1 MLVRSCRIAITRGLL
16 LRRPPTAC
24 RVVRV
29 QPLVPATAHCARFLH
44 VLCRDGASAPSFAAR
59 MPPAFGSAVQRRS
72 MFIQTQPTPNP
83 SSLKFLP
90 GCPVL
95 DEESGHSSMDIPPGS
110 EAAQRSGLARKL
122 LALDGCVRVFFAH
135 DFISVTKD
143 DESDWEEMKP
153 HVFATIMDFFASGEP
168 VVSDMAV
175 ADANAITDDD
185 NEIVALIKELLETRI
200 RPSVQEDGGDIL
212 FQGFDEDSGLVYL
225 QLAGSCAGC
234 PSSSV
239 TLKSGVE
246 NMLMHYIPEVEGVVQ
261 VEDEDTTMEQPRAMS
276 WKTMD

>member
-1 MLVRSCRIAITRGLL
+1 MI
-16 LRRPPTAC
+16 
-24 RVVRV
+24 
-29 QPLVPATAHCARFLH
+29 QK
-44 VLCRDGASAPSFAAR
+44 
-59 MPPAFGSAVQRRS
+59 RS

-95 DEESGHSSMDIPPGS
+95 DEESGHTSMDITPGS
-110 EAAQRSGLARKL
+110 EAAMSSGLARKL
-122 LALDGCVRVFFAH
+122 LALDGCVRVFFAR

-143 DESDWEEMKP
+143 DESDWENMKP

-168 VVSDMAV
+168 IMSDTPIV
-175 ADANAITDDD
+175 DANAVTDDD
-185 NEIVALIKELLETRI
+185 NEVVALIKELLETRI

-212 FQGFDEDSGLVYL
+212 FHGFDEDSGLVYL

-261 VEDEDTTMEQPRAMS
+261 VDDEDTGTAKEQPRAMS
-276 WKTMD
+276 WKTLD

>member
-1 MLVRSCRIAITRGLL
+1 
-16 LRRPPTAC
+16 
-24 RVVRV
+24 V

-44 VLCRDGASAPSFAAR
+44 VLSRDGASAPSFAAR

-143 DESDWEEMKP
+143 DASDWEEMKP